1 MTKREILDVIR
12 DTTHK
17 RRYSNYDIATL
28 AHVSINTVGGILAGR
43 NNNPTLGTLLRIAHA
58 LKLELNIRTAEWRK
72 IGKKARGEE

>member
-43 NNNPTLGTLLRIAHA
+43 NNNPTLGTLLRIANV
-58 LKLELNIRTAEWRK
+58 LRLELSIKTADDASSRG
-72 IGKKARGEE
+72 GK